1 MYVFKRLSKIIYMHL
16 SSGRLVTVKFLTLK
30 RYHQRFP
37 ESIDAKEHL
46 KPSGMSSSTIPKL
59 ESAPVNESDSD
70 SDS

>member
-1 MYVFKRLSKIIYMHL
+1 MFLYL
-16 SSGRLVTVKFLTLK
+16 GRLVTVKFLTLK

-37 ESIDAKEHL
+37 ESIDAQEHL